1 MEKVAVIG
9 SGPSGLMAIYSLIES
24 GYNNITL
31 FESDNQIGKRIKVS
45 GNGRCN
51 FFHSPITYDKY
62 SNPKV
67 AEEYMELFLDNKDR
81 IFSDLGFVYIIDDEG
96 RMYPRS
102 ESSKMVVNLFSR
114 FLKKHNVNIRLN
126 SRVDKIYEKE
136 EKVFLSINNVTEEY
150 DKVILAIGG
159 FSYLYNI
166 EQKLDFLN
174 ISNIKISKITPSLT
188 PIKTEK
194 YLNKALE
201 GKRFKVNLSL
211 IYKDKLVYDEKG
223 EILFKKDGV
232 SGIVT
237 FNISSYLAR
246 LHLDSY
252 KDYRLEIDFAYDLSE
267 DELETYLYN
276 NNFTLEENL
285 ENLFIEE
292 LKDEL
297 IKKGV
302 NNVIKNIKHY
312 SLKIVSLYP
321 FKDSQVT
328 SGGILNKSINHNKSL
343 INMKN
348 VYPCGEILDI
358 DGLCGGYNIAFAFAS
373 GYYVGKCVTKKD

>member
-1 MEKVAVIG
+1 M
-9 SGPSGLMAIYSLIES
+9 YSKI
-24 GYNNITL
+24 L
-31 FESDNQIGKRIKVS
+31 FIADRTSKERKL
-45 GNGRCN
+45 
-51 FFHSPITYDKY
+51 
-62 SNPKV
+62 
-67 AEEYMELFLDNKDR
+67 ENKDE
-81 IFSDLGFVYIIDDEG
+81 IEKLLNEDID
-96 RMYPRS
+96 
-102 ESSKMVVNLFSR
+102 KA
-114 FLKKHNVNIRLN
+114 
-126 SRVDKIYEKE
+126 
-136 EKVFLSINNVTEEY
+136 
-150 DKVILAIGG
+150 ILAIGG

-174 ISNIKISKITPSLT
+174 NSNVKISKITPSLT